1 MDPNARDRIQ
11 EEYPSI
17 VAAHSIISSTTQQ
30 IREIHK
36 AMDNAER
43 NQSMDGAEKV
53 ERQNKLRERE
63 KAAYQ
68 RAVKRLSQLGGQYK
82 QALIEAQ

>member
-1 MDPNARDRIQ
+1 MDPEARERIH
-11 EEYPSI
+11 EEFPSI
-17 VAAHSIISSTTQQ
+17 GAAHSIISSTTQQ
-30 IREIHK
+30 IREIHQ
-36 AMDNAER
+36 AMDRAER
-43 NQSMDGAEKV
+43 SESYSGEEKV
-53 ERQNKLRERE
+53 ERQNQLRERE